1 MNKTTAA
8 DVKGFNQNA
17 TNDLNREIDRMAHE
31 IVFRKVTSPQII
43 AKRMF
48 NLFKIVIELVEWSNS
63 EQLLEVLKQIGTRMT
78 QKDRMNFVVRNC
90 AERMIRILKESPFFM
105 ACSEQRIDGTTLVCK
120 SDSFEVNSLTKS
132 LSM

>member
-8 DVKGFNQNA
+8 DLKGFNQNA
-17 TNDLNREIDRMAHE
+17 TNDLNREVDRMAHD

-63 EQLLEVLKQIGTRMT
+63 EQLLEVLKSIGTRMT
-78 QKDRMNFVVRNC
+78 
-90 AERMIRILKESPFFM
+90 
-105 ACSEQRIDGTTLVCK
+105 
-120 SDSFEVNSLTKS
+120 
-132 LSM
+132 

>member
-1 MNKTTAA
+1 
-8 DVKGFNQNA
+8 
-17 TNDLNREIDRMAHE
+17 MAHD

-48 NLFKIVIELVEWSNS
+48 NLFKIVIELVEWNNS
-63 EQLLEVLKQIGTRMT
+63 EQLLEVLIQIGTRMT

-90 AERMIRILKESPFFM
+90 AERMIRILKESPYFT
-105 ACSEQRIDGTTLVCK
+105 ACSEQRIDSNKHVQK
-120 SDSFEVNSLTKS
+120 HDSFEMNSLQKS